1 MNAAELEELLIRWSR
16 PSSDDEVEQQERAM
30 RMVTDAIA
38 GSDLANVPKRI
49 YAKGSYANN
58 TNVRLDSDV
67 DIAVDCHDCM
77 YYESHESV
85 SPKAALPAYMGP
97 WTPATWRSAIIDAC
111 RQKFGRDV
119 DPSGSI
125 AIHIARVEGSRPNI
139 DVVPGFHHRKYFS
152 AAQERFED
160 GSKVFPTSGDP
171 IVNWPDQQLR
181 NGRAKNDATP
191 KEDHSRCR
199 VGTGAVPRHG
209 YRDST
214 GIGEERT
221 SHSGLPVSPLSAVRP
236 ARNSFP
242 CEMPTR

>member
-119 DPSGSI
+119 IPQGPSRSTSRGLRVAGPTSMWSRGSI
-125 AIHIARVEGSRPNI
+125 TES
-139 DVVPGFHHRKYFS
+139 
-152 AAQERFED
+152 
-160 GSKVFPTSGDP
+160 TSP
-171 IVNWPDQQLR
+171 L
-181 NGRAKNDATP
+181 
-191 KEDHSRCR
+191 
-199 VGTGAVPRHG
+199 PR
-209 YRDST
+209 RDS
-214 GIGEERT
+214 RM
-221 SHSGLPVSPLSAVRP
+221 A
-236 ARNSFP
+236 ARSS
-242 CEMPTR
+242 RHLAIRS